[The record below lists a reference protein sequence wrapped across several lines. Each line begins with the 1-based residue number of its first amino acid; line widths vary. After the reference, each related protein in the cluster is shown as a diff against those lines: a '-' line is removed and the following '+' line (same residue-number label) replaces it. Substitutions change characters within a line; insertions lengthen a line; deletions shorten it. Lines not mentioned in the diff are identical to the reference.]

1 MTWSNISP
9 EVFELDPGIRYLAVN
24 QDGEIVEMEQRLPTH
39 NPVETDRME
48 ELLVNPAILEMAKRR
63 GDLDLDGIR
72 YIIIQYGLQYQA
84 IFSYR
89 NGHVSVGIESD
100 SDAVGV
106 VKKILEYLDSPVRS
120 HEDLGGAIAFC
131 RRAHPSPGSDIA
143 CE

>member
-9 EVFELDPGIRYLAVN
+9 QVFELDPGIRYLAVN
-24 QDGEIVEMEQRLPTH
+24 QDGEIVEMAQRLPTH

-48 ELLVNPAILEMAKRR
+48 ELLVNPAILELTKRR
-63 GDLDLDGIR
+63 GDLDLDGVR

-84 IFSYR
+84 VFNYR

-106 VKKILEYLDSPVRS
+106 VSKILEHLDLQGGSRKDLQWRSRLAGVRTKQ
-120 HEDLGGAIAFC
+120 HLGAI
-131 RRAHPSPGSDIA
+131 
-143 CE
+143 

>member
-1 MTWSNISP
+1 MAWSKISP

-48 ELLVNPAILEMAKRR
+48 ELLVNPTILEMTKRR

-72 YIIIQYGLQYQA
+72 YIIIRYGLQNQA
-84 IFSYR
+84 VFNYR

-100 SDAVGV
+100 SDAVAVVTRIIEHLDKLVPSPENLHRPSHLAGV
-106 VKKILEYLDSPVRS
+106 RTKQYL
-120 HEDLGGAIAFC
+120 GAI
-131 RRAHPSPGSDIA
+131 
-143 CE
+143 

>member
-9 EVFELDPGIRYLAVN
+9 QVFELDPGIRYLAVN
-24 QDGEIVEMEQRLPTH
+24 QDGEIVEMAQRLPTH

-48 ELLVNPAILEMAKRR
+48 ELLVNPAILDLTKRR
-63 GDLDLDGIR
+63 GDLDLDGVR

-84 IFSYR
+84 IFNYR

-106 VKKILEYLDSPVRS
+106 VSKILEHLDLQGGSRKDLQWRS
-120 HEDLGGAIAFC
+120 RLAGLRTKQHLGAI
-131 RRAHPSPGSDIA
+131 
-143 CE
+143 

>member
-1 MTWSNISP
+1 MAWSNISP
-9 EVFELDPGIRYLAVN
+9 QVFELDSGIRYLAVN
-24 QDGEIVEMEQRLPTH
+24 QEGEIVEMEQRLPSH

-48 ELLVNPAILEMAKRR
+48 ELLVNPTILEMTKRR

-84 IFSYR
+84 IFNYR

-106 VKKILEYLDSPVRS
+106 VSKILEHLDLQGGSRVDLQWRS
-120 HEDLGGAIAFC
+120 RLAGLRTKQHLGAI
-131 RRAHPSPGSDIA
+131 
-143 CE
+143 

>member
-9 EVFELDPGIRYLAVN
+9 QVFELDPGIRYLAVN
-24 QDGEIVEMEQRLPTH
+24 QDGEIVEMAQRLPTH

-48 ELLVNPAILEMAKRR
+48 ELLVNPAILDLTKRR

-84 IFSYR
+84 VFNYR

-100 SDAVGV
+100 SDAVAV
-106 VKKILEYLDSPVRS
+106 VTKILEYLENPVESPEVQQRPSRLAGVRTKQ
-120 HEDLGGAIAFC
+120 HLGAI
-131 RRAHPSPGSDIA
+131 
-143 CE
+143 

>member
-84 IFSYR
+84 IFNYR

-100 SDAVGV
+100 SDAVAV
-106 VKKILEYLDSPVRS
+106 LTKIIEHLDRPDLSQ
-120 HEDLGGAIAFC
+120 EDLQGRSRFAGERLRHLGAI
-131 RRAHPSPGSDIA
+131 
-143 CE
+143 